1 MFYHQLSFVAK
12 STKTQKS
19 LVILKRLL
27 VVYQKFQL
35 RETKNFQTNSFQLFY
50 QLSVLSRRFFL

>member
-19 LVILKRLL
+19 LVSLKRLL
-27 VVYQKFQL
+27 VVYLKFQL

>member
-1 MFYHQLSFVAK
+1 MIKKKYFMFYHQLSIVAK

-19 LVILKRLL
+19 LVSLKRLL

-35 RETKNFQTNSFQLFY
+35 RETKNFQINNFY
-50 QLSVLSRRFFL
+50 Q